1 MKVYV
6 VYGFWRF
13 DNGAVILKAFN
24 NKNKA
29 EDYIANFDYEQRMPI
44 EGYDDYWDE
53 FDYLEYDEK
62 EVE

>member
-13 DNGAVILKAFN
+13 DNGAVILKTFN

-29 EDYIANFDYEQRMPI
+29 EDYIANFDYEQRISI
-44 EGYDDYWDE
+44 EGYDGYWDD
-53 FDYLEYDEK
+53 FDYLEYAEK

>member
-13 DNGAVILKAFN
+13 DNGAVILKTFN

-29 EDYIANFDYEQRMPI
+29 KDYIANFDYEQRIPI
-44 EGYDDYWDE
+44 EGYDSYWED

-62 EVE
+62 EIE